1 MLNRVRFIEELL
13 PPVIAA
19 TALLVSF
26 ADLFGLFSL
35 VPPSRI
41 PMLTLLLM
49 SLSLSSQVIIQRHIS
64 EMKEQ
69 VQHLVLKIALEHM
82 GGELLEQIDPGLRK
96 VLKDDYFLD
105 VLTFLLTA
113 IKEKKVQVNDIVRL
127 RHYYIRTLESY
138 PKATFLS
145 THPSTASEHEN
156 QRIEKAIASFIRK
169 GGKMKHIIFVRDA
182 QELSL
187 PPLKE
192 KVTYLQQLGVQVHFV
207 NSSTLPG
214 DLRKNFLVES
224 HGKIAWEMHVDHDGH
239 VISGTISANKQT
251 NASYCHIFEKLLESE
266 IHACP

>member
-1 MLNRVRFIEELL
+1 MLKRVRFIEELL
-13 PPVIAA
+13 PPVIAV

-26 ADLFGLFSL
+26 ADFFGLLSL

-49 SLSLSSQVIIQRHIS
+49 SLALSSLVLIQRRMS
-64 EMKEQ
+64 EIHEQ

-82 GGELLEQIDPGLRK
+82 GGELLEQIDPDLRK
-96 VLKDDYFLD
+96 VLKDDYFLE

-113 IKEKKVQVNDIVRL
+113 IREKKVPVNDIVRL
-127 RHYYIRTLESY
+127 RHYYIRTLGSY

-145 THPSTASEHEN
+145 THPSTASQHEN
-156 QRIEKAIASFIRK
+156 QRIEEAIANFIHK
-169 GGKMKHIIFVRDA
+169 GGKVKHIIFVRDA

-187 PPLKE
+187 PGLKE
-192 KVTYLQQLGVQVHFV
+192 KVMRFQQIGVQVYLV

-224 HGKIAWEMHVDHDGH
+224 HGKISWEMHVDHDGH

>member
-1 MLNRVRFIEELL
+1 MLKRVRFIEELL

-26 ADLFGLFSL
+26 ADLFGLLSL
-35 VPPSRI
+35 ISPSRI

-49 SLSLSSQVIIQRHIS
+49 SLALSSLVLIQRRMS
-64 EMKEQ
+64 EIHEQ

-82 GGELLEQIDPGLRK
+82 GGELLEQIDPALRK
-96 VLKDDYFLD
+96 ILNDDYFLD
-105 VLTFLLTA
+105 VLAFLLTS
-113 IKEKKVQVNDIVRL
+113 IREKRVQVNDIVRL

-145 THPSTASEHEN
+145 TQPSTASQHEN
-156 QRIEKAIASFIRK
+156 QRIEKAIANFICK

-182 QELSL
+182 QEFTL
-187 PPLKE
+187 PKLQE
-192 KVTYLQQLGVQVHFV
+192 KAARLRQLGVQVHFV
-207 NSSTLPG
+207 NSSMLPG
-214 DLRKNFLVES
+214 DLRKNFIVES
-224 HGKIAWEMHVDHDGH
+224 HGKIAWELHVDHDGH

-251 NASYCHIFEKLLESE
+251 NASYCHSFEKLLASE

>member
-1 MLNRVRFIEELL
+1 MLRRIRFIEELL

-19 TALLVSF
+19 VVLLVSF

-49 SLSLSSQVIIQRHIS
+49 SLALGSLVLIQRYMA

-69 VQHLVLKIALEHM
+69 VQHLVLKIALEDI
-82 GGELLEQIDPGLRK
+82 GGEVLEQVDPVLRK
-96 VLKDDYFLD
+96 VLGDDYFLD
-105 VLTFLLTA
+105 IMAYLLTA
-113 IKEKKVQVNDIVRL
+113 IKENKVSMNHIVRL
-127 RHYYIRTLESY
+127 RHYYMRTLQRY

-145 THPSTASEHEN
+145 THPSMASQQEN
-156 QRIEKAIASFIRK
+156 QRIEKAIADFITK
-169 GGKMKHIIFVRDA
+169 GGKMRHIIFVRDA
-182 QELSL
+182 QELAL
-187 PPLKE
+187 PGPQARAARLR
-192 KVTYLQQLGVQVHFV
+192 QLGVQVHFV

-239 VISGTISANKQT
+239 VIAGVLTANKQANT
-251 NASYCHIFEKLLESE
+251 SYCHIFEKLLESE
-266 IHACP
+266 IHA